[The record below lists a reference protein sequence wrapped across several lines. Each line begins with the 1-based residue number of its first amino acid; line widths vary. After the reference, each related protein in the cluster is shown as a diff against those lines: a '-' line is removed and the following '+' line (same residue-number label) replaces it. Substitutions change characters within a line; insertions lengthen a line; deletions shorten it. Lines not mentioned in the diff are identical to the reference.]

1 MTIGID
7 MGHNMGAGASRILN
21 ETTENR
27 KIGKELIRMLKEKG
41 HTVID
46 CTCENAVKQLSGIV
60 SKANAQALDV
70 FCSIHLNA
78 GGGHGT
84 ETYIWNGSW
93 SAKESNRAIAKR
105 VNDLVVA
112 SCGFKNRGV
121 KEANFY
127 VLKETVAPAIL
138 VEVCFVD
145 SQEDANKLNCTE
157 VAKAIFKGLTGSEY
171 TSTTTNTPTNS
182 GCDKVIKAPYVEI
195 GGRGK
200 FTVTT
205 PSGIKFRDK
214 YCTHC
219 GTVQG
224 VYNHKESVYYDQVCI
239 TEKYVWISWMGG
251 SGARRWMPIE
261 DRKTNES
268 WGTCV

>member
-1 MTIGID
+1 MA
-7 MGHNMGAGASRILN
+7 NFL
-21 ETTENR
+21 
-27 KIGKELIRMLKEKG
+27 KGKKVLEVMSGNGFFSRMLKEKG

-145 SQEDANKLNCTE
+145 SQEDANKRYPGR
-157 VAKAIFKGLTGSEY
+157 KEY
-171 TSTTTNTPTNS
+171 L
-182 GCDKVIKAPYVEI
+182 
-195 GGRGK
+195 
-200 FTVTT
+200 
-205 PSGIKFRDK
+205 
-214 YCTHC
+214 
-219 GTVQG
+219 
-224 VYNHKESVYYDQVCI
+224 
-239 TEKYVWISWMGG
+239 
-251 SGARRWMPIE
+251 
-261 DRKTNES
+261 
-268 WGTCV
+268 